1 MSQSPFWA
9 LDFDGV
15 LAESLREC
23 LVVGW
28 NAYSQVIGRNNR
40 CLSWNDYP
48 KEWIPLATTLRN
60 YIRSGKD
67 YVYIHQ
73 ILDEHIDIRSQTE
86 FDAFCSR
93 HQNRRTDYYHR
104 FYREREYLFTHHR
117 DTWLRL
123 TPLYPG
129 IASVLNQSNKAGR
142 VAIVTT
148 KEIRYVSAL
157 LRESGVRSLSPD
169 LWFQATDRVSKET
182 ILTRLIERYDLVPRD
197 LWFVEDQVSNL
208 IAVKSLAIRGL
219 FALWGY
225 HTRQQRLLA
234 QKEGFETLS
243 LNRFKQQ
250 LQ

>member
-28 NAYSQVIGRNNR
+28 NAYSQVIGRDDR
-40 CLSWNDYP
+40 CLSWNEYP
-48 KEWIPLATTLRN
+48 EEWIPHATTLRN
-60 YIRSGKD
+60 YIRSGQD
-67 YVYIHQ
+67 YVFIHQ
-73 ILDEHIDIRSQTE
+73 ILDKHIDIRSQTD

-93 HQNRRTDYYHR
+93 HQDQRTDYYR
-104 FYREREYLFTHHR
+104 LFYRERDWLFTHHR

-129 IASVLNQSNKAGR
+129 IASALNQSREPGR

-157 LRESGVRSLSPD
+157 FEESGVHSLSPD
-169 LWFQATDRVSKET
+169 LWFQATGRVSKKD
-182 ILTRLIERYDLVPRD
+182 ILSHLMERFDLVPRN
-197 LWFVEDQVSNL
+197 LCFVEDQVSNL
-208 IAVKSLAIRGL
+208 IAVKPLDIRGL

-234 QKEGFETLS
+234 QKEGFVTLS
-243 LNRFKQQ
+243 LERFKQQ
-250 LQ
+250 L